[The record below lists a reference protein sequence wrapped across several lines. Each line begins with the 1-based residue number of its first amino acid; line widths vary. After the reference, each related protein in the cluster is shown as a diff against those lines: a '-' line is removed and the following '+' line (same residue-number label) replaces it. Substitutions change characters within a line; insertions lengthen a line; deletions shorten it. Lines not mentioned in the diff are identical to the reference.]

1 MTETGPDWSVDLL
14 RGVLDVATEGVV
26 ICEATGDRPVVYANA
41 AFAQLSGFEAAE
53 LIGANLRRL
62 QGTQH
67 DQEGLRRLRD
77 ALARAE
83 PCRVVVHNFRK
94 DGTAFWN
101 EISLRPLAGPGGR
114 VTHFVGF
121 HREVIDRPRS
131 GERPATG
138 LPSWI
143 RDDRL
148 SGLAS
153 SAYFDEVLQR
163 EWAAAQ
169 RLAHE
174 LTLFS
179 FDIDHLG
186 AYNETFQKG
195 GGDSCI
201 RRVAH
206 VIGVAF
212 RRSSD
217 FVARLEGGAFQ
228 VLVPGMAADAADAYA
243 RDVAQRV
250 YELHIHHPRA
260 ANRFVTVS
268 VGIATL
274 APPRDA
280 SASLIVEAARSALER
295 AKSAGRNR
303 VVTADL
309 SDAGQ
314 RPGARA
320 PSAGVTSAIAPKA
333 G

>member
-1 MTETGPDWSVDLL
+1 MTETRADWSTDLL
-14 RGVLDVATEGVV
+14 RGVLDAATEGIV
-26 ICEATGDRPVVYANA
+26 ICAATGERPVVYANP
-41 AFAQLSGFEAAE
+41 AFAELSGFQADE
-53 LIGANLRRL
+53 LIGSSLRHL
-62 QGTQH
+62 QGTEH
-67 DQEGLRRLRD
+67 DQEGIRRLRE
-77 ALARAE
+77 ALTRAE
-83 PCRVVVHNFRK
+83 PCRVVVRNFRK
-94 DGTAFWN
+94 DGSPFWN
-101 EISLRPLAGPGGR
+101 EITLRPLVDADGR
-114 VTHFVGF
+114 VSYFAGY
-121 HREVIDRPRS
+121 HREAVDRPRT

-148 SGLAS
+148 TGLAS
-153 SAYFDEVLQR
+153 RAWFDEVLQR

-169 RLAHE
+169 RLGHE

-186 AYNETFQKG
+186 AYNDTFQKG

-212 RRSSD
+212 RRGSD
-217 FVARLEGGAFQ
+217 FVARLEGGAFN

-250 YELHIHHPRA
+250 FELHIHHPRA
-260 ANRFVTVS
+260 ANRFITVS
-268 VGIATL
+268 VGIATI
-274 APPRDA
+274 APPRGMPATVLTDA
-280 SASLIVEAARSALER
+280 AQHSLER

-303 VVTADL
+303 VVSADL
-309 SDAGQ
+309 APASQ

-320 PSAGVTSAIAPKA
+320 P
-333 G
+333 